1 VTANALRY
9 AFAVAHVRQQA
20 GCLDDQRV
28 KAFVSMSLS
37 SDARRA
43 VEDHVDD
50 CDDCRQLLVALV
62 RQAPPKPDRW
72 ALGGRVGRYTIG
84 ASVGRGAMG
93 EVFRGDDTELSR
105 PVALKRLHATANAD
119 SRTRLVR
126 EARAAAQ
133 LQHPNVVAVYE
144 IVTDGDDA
152 VLACEWIDGVTL
164 REWLGQAERTW
175 RDILQVVAGAGRGL
189 AAAHAAGIVHRDFKP
204 ENVLVDRE
212 GRARV
217 ADFGLASGFDVAE
230 GTTRAM
236 AITPLRVTVTGTIA
250 GTPAYMAPELIDG
263 ARPDARSDQ
272 FAFAV
277 TLFEAVH
284 GKYPF
289 AGGTAEAIW
298 AAMATGQMVKRDRR
312 VPAWLDKALDKA
324 LSADPKHRFE
334 SLDALLELI
343 ERRSRRGMGIP
354 LAVAGA
360 IGGVAVAGLLMA
372 LPSRSEQAPCGDALV
387 DDVWSQ
393 AVRAGYA
400 KQFNAVSPSRS
411 AASLAF
417 ADQVLEQWTG
427 SWRLGRRA
435 ACAAEPQER
444 KARTV
449 CLDRLLG
456 DLRAQLA
463 VWSRADASIV
473 DRTAQA
479 VASLPSP
486 AECTS
491 AVASVPPSPAF
502 ASANAEV
509 DALRRA
515 GKFAEAATKIGAIA
529 KAAESETDPTAKA
542 RAYFSIASVEYELR
556 RPDDARAH
564 LAIAAQAAR
573 QAGDDRL
580 LAETL
585 VLDAAMRIV
594 ANKPAEALGLCDAVQ
609 SLMPKGPIAAR
620 LESVRGEALTAL
632 HRPEEGLVAYRKA
645 VEILEKDVARDPS
658 LRLQL
663 AANIGAAGSAMGRAG
678 RPQEG
683 ITELERARQ
692 IEEPL
697 LGPNHPEV
705 GRTLFDM
712 AHLHYEIGDL
722 EKSVTLYKRTRGIF
736 VEALGE
742 YSLEVGAIDASLA
755 NIAISMGELER
766 GFELATRARE
776 IYLRAG
782 ASAAL
787 MSSIETALG
796 NAEQNRDRCASAIP
810 YYERALAESKK
821 AGETGGRIAISYAN
835 LAGCLADVK
844 RDGEAR
850 NALESA
856 LAAWDSDPDAG
867 PERAHAIAI
876 LADLEARNGRY
887 KVAIETGQ
895 RALAILKD
903 MKGDP
908 WDAIREHVVES
919 TLLWRR
925 GRHL

>member
-1 VTANALRY
+1 M
-9 AFAVAHVRQQA
+9 
-20 GCLDDQRV
+20 
-28 KAFVSMSLS
+28 KAFVSMTLS
-37 SDARRA
+37 EDARRA

-50 CDDCRQLLVALV
+50 CADCRQLLVALV
-62 RQAPPKPDRW
+62 RTAPPVQQRW
-72 ALGGRVGRYTIG
+72 QPGDRVGRYTIG

-105 PVALKRLHATANAD
+105 PVALKRLHAPAGVASPHLAAD
-119 SRTRLVR
+119 GRGRLVR

-152 VLACEWIDGVTL
+152 VLACEWVDGVTL
-164 REWLGQAERTW
+164 RDWLSAPDDRTW
-175 RDILQVVAGAGRGL
+175 RDVLLVVAGAGRGL

-230 GTTRAM
+230 GTRVSAV
-236 AITPLRVTVTGTIA
+236 TPLRVTVTGTIA

-263 ARPDARSDQ
+263 GRPDARSDQ

-298 AAMATGQMVKRDRR
+298 ASMATGRIVKRDRR
-312 VPAWLDKALDKA
+312 VPAWLDRALEKALAPEPHD
-324 LSADPKHRFE
+324 RFE
-334 SLDALLELI
+334 SLDALLDLI

-360 IGGVAVAGLLMA
+360 IGGIAVAGLLMA
-372 LPSRSEQAPCGDALV
+372 LPSRSEQAPCGDGLV

-400 KQFNAVSPSRS
+400 KQFMAVSPSRS

-449 CLDRLLG
+449 CLDRVLG

-479 VASLPSP
+479 VSSLPSP
-486 AECTS
+486 VECTS
-491 AVASVPPSPAF
+491 AVAAAPPSPAF
-502 ASANAEV
+502 ATANAEV

-515 GKFAEAATKIGAIA
+515 GKFVEAGTKIGALV
-529 KAAESETDPTAKA
+529 AAAANEEDLIAKA
-542 RAYFSIASVEYELR
+542 RAYFSVASVEYELR
-556 RPDDARAH
+556 KHAEARTH

-585 VLDAAMRIV
+585 VLDAATRIV
-594 ANKPAEALGLCDAVQ
+594 ARKPAEALGLCDAVD

-632 HRPEEGLVAYRKA
+632 RRPEEGIAAYQRAVA
-645 VEILEKDVARDPS
+645 ILETLAARDPS

-663 AANIGAAGSAMGRAG
+663 AANIGAAGTAMGHAG
-678 RPQEG
+678 RPQDALV
-683 ITELERARQ
+683 ELERCRQ

-697 LGPNHPEV
+697 LGPNHPEL

-712 AHLHYEIGDL
+712 AHMHHKIGDFD
-722 EKSVTLYKRTRGIF
+722 KAITIYQRVRVIF
-736 VEALGE
+736 VAALGE
-742 YSLEVGAIDASLA
+742 SSLEVAAIDGALA
-755 NIAISMGELER
+755 DMALSMGDLDKAYA
-766 GFELATRARE
+766 LATSAQK
-776 IYLRAG
+776 IY
-782 ASAAL
+782 ASSSSTPAL
-787 MSSIETALG
+787 LSSIETALG
-796 NAEQNRDRCASAIP
+796 NIEQNRDRCAAAIP
-810 YYERALAESKK
+810 HYERALVAAKE
-821 AGETGGRIAISYAN
+821 AGEVGSRLAISYAN
-835 LAGCLADVK
+835 VAGCLADVR
-844 RDGEAR
+844 RDAEAR
-850 NALESA
+850 NELESA
-856 LAAWDSDPDAG
+856 LSAWDSDPAAG
-867 PERAHAIAI
+867 PERAHALAI
-876 LADLEARNGRY
+876 LADLEARGGRFRL
-887 KVAIETGQ
+887 AIETGD
-895 RALAILKD
+895 RSLAILK
-903 MKGDP
+903 GLEGEP
-908 WDAIREHVVES
+908 WQAIREHVTES
-919 TLLWRR
+919 QALWRR
-925 GRHL
+925 GRTE